1 MSSRSRSYGYRSSL
15 SDSRCICDKLFE
27 NLQLLVQFIDI
38 PNLSPHL
45 LSLKIMN
52 QDEYSQ
58 LRQMWSERRMQEA
71 VIQLLLCLNHK
82 PDWGRKLL
90 TALEESIGQRNT
102 GLVHLGHVSIL
113 KELRE
118 RGEEFQRRL
127 EQVRSIP
134 SSDSCTILKYLRPA
148 LRLTKH
154 VIHFNQYSSP

>member
-1 MSSRSRSYGYRSSL
+1 M
-15 SDSRCICDKLFE
+15 
-27 NLQLLVQFIDI
+27 VQFIDI

-45 LSLKIMN
+45 LALKIMS

-102 GLVHLGHVSIL
+102 GSVHLGHVSIL

-118 RGEEFQRRL
+118 RGDEFQRRL
-127 EQVRSIP
+127 EEVRAFGYSLFV
-134 SSDSCTILKYLRPA
+134 SGSLHCTVTPFLLHLKSLALYNKRRSFEPKHLR
-148 LRLTKH
+148 
-154 VIHFNQYSSP
+154 